1 MNNDKMIIERIIAK
15 LTGEYIALM
24 YEIDFDMSK
33 ATQDQEDEILL
44 IEEELRYWEQE
55 IKKCQ
60 E

>member
-1 MNNDKMIIERIIAK
+1 MIMERIVAK

-44 IEEELRYWEQE
+44 IEEELRYWDKE
-55 IKKCQ
+55 IRKCQ

>member
-1 MNNDKMIIERIIAK
+1 MNNDKMIMERIVAK

-44 IEEELRYWEQE
+44 IEEELRYWEKE

>member
-24 YEIDFDMSK
+24 YEIDFEMEK

>member
-1 MNNDKMIIERIIAK
+1 MNNDKMIMERIVAK

-44 IEEELRYWEQE
+44 IEEELRYWDKE
-55 IKKCQ
+55 IRKCQ

>member
-1 MNNDKMIIERIIAK
+1 MNNDKMIMERIVAK